1 MIKEVLLKNVGSY
14 DEEGAILTDLAKI
27 NYLYGSNGS
36 GKTTIS
42 EVIRDPTSYSNCQ
55 VIRKEIEQK
64 TFVYNRKFVE
74 ENFGLSS
81 KIKGIFTL
89 GKDQVETI
97 EAIDAT
103 KKIIIKHEEKIGKL
117 SEELERVKVERTTI
131 SNYFKEECWEIK
143 KRNSVFFEKAIQG
156 FGNSKEK
163 LTRKFIDESQSKSDL
178 YSYGDL
184 MRRHNTLYEGSQVE
198 ISSFQLIEFNNV
210 IKNQDILSK
219 KIIGSDDVD
228 IADLI
233 NKLNISDWVFEGR
246 NYMEHTEGVCPFCQT
261 ELSEDLSLKL
271 NKYFD
276 QTYSDQLEILRLF
289 NENYQL
295 NLMQT
300 MKELK
305 NLVDN
310 SSYYLGSEKIQTAI
324 TLITSKNKANLK
336 LIEDKLNE
344 PSTVVVLQDISN
356 DINVINSEI
365 SNANESI
372 KKHNDLVS
380 NSREKKIE
388 LLNDIWK
395 FLVEENQDN
404 LNWYKKSADLLGKQ
418 IIGRDYGIQ
427 TKVTNKNDLE
437 KKLLKLQEDVTSIEH
452 SVTEINNRLS
462 SFGFTNFKLDTA
474 EEEGHYK
481 IVRGNGD
488 DVGDS
493 LSEGEK
499 TFITFLYFHN
509 LIKGSTER
517 DDVSTNKVVVM
528 DDPIS
533 SLDSNI
539 LFIVSNLIKEII
551 EDVKKGHS
559 EIKQIIILTHNIYFH
574 KEISFTNNNQISDD
588 EKFWIVRKS
597 DNKSSIQQY
606 DENPIKSSY
615 ELMWNELNLV
625 KDQSLITMQNIMR
638 RILENYFTFF
648 GGITLSD
655 IVEKFEGE
663 EKSTCRS
670 LLSWLHDG
678 SHHINEDL
686 FVERSI
692 DLVENYVRVFKDIF
706 YRMGHGPH
714 YEMMMKESN
723 METAAKDEAS
733 NPQKKGITKAVKQ
746 ATVSTNE

>member
-1 MIKEVLLKNVGSY
+1 MIKEVLLKDVGSY
-14 DEEGAILTDLAKI
+14 DEEGASLTDLAKI

-42 EVIRDPTSYSNCQ
+42 EVIRNTTAYPNCQ
-55 VIRKEIEQK
+55 VISKEIEQK
-64 TFVYNRKFVE
+64 TFVYNRNFVE

-97 EAIDAT
+97 EAIDTT
-103 KKIIIKHEEKIGKL
+103 KENIEKHVEKIEKL
-117 SEELERVKVERTTI
+117 SEELERVKKVRITI
-131 SNYFKEECWEIK
+131 SNDFKEECWEIK
-143 KRNSVFFEKAIQG
+143 KRNSVFFGKAIQG

-163 LTRKFIDESQSKSDL
+163 LMRKFIDESQNKREL
-178 YSYGDL
+178 YSYEDL
-184 MRRHNTLYEGSQVE
+184 MKRHNTLYEGSQTE

-210 IKNQDILSK
+210 IKNQEILSK
-219 KIIGSDDVD
+219 KVIGSDDVD

-261 ELSEDLSLKL
+261 ELPEDLSLKL
-271 NKYFD
+271 NRYFD

-289 NENYQL
+289 NEDYQL
-295 NLMQT
+295 KLQQT
-300 MKELK
+300 MKELMT
-305 NLVDN
+305 LVDN
-310 SSYYLGSEKIQTAI
+310 SSDYLGVEKIQSAI

-344 PSTVVVLQDISN
+344 PSTVIVLQDITN
-356 DINVINSEI
+356 DIDGINSEI
-365 SNANESI
+365 SSANESI
-372 KKHNDLVS
+372 KKHNDIVS

-388 LLNDIWK
+388 LLYDIWR
-395 FLVEENQDN
+395 FLAEENQDN
-404 LNWYKKSADLLGKQ
+404 LNRYKKSADRLDKQ
-418 IIGRDYGIQ
+418 ITGRDYGIQ
-427 TKVTNKNDLE
+427 TKVTNKTELE
-437 KKLLKLQEDVTSIEH
+437 KELLQLQEDVTSIEH

-499 TFITFLYFHN
+499 TFITFLYFYN

-533 SLDSNI
+533 SLDSNV

-551 EDVKKGHS
+551 VDVKKGHS

-574 KEISFTNNNQISDD
+574 KEISFTNNNQASNE

-692 DLVENYVRVFKDIF
+692 DLVENYLKVFKEIF

-714 YEMMMKESN
+714 YEMMMKEPN
-723 METAAKDEAS
+723 IETAVKDEVEQLA
-733 NPQKKGITKAVKQ
+733 QKEIMEAVEQ
-746 ATVSTNE
+746 AAASTNE